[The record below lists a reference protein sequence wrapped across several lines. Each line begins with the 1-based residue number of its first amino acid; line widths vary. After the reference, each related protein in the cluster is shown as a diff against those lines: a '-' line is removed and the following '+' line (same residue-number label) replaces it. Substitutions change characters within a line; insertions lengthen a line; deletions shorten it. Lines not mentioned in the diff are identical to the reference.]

1 VAFRDSPFQ
10 ALKAPL
16 TWTAAAIAL
25 VLGLAALGLFMTDH
39 RSAASAT
46 AYGPVRGE
54 FDEVMEPVASVLSAP
69 LRWAGAAADYGSSYF
84 FAVSENRSLKAQVA
98 ALQRSRDE
106 LIALRNLTARYQAL
120 LRLRTEPPIPMV
132 GARAVSDAHGPFS
145 DARLLDAG
153 SSAGVKIGN
162 PAMNEDG
169 VLGRIVGVSP
179 AASRLM
185 LLTDVESRTPVLD
198 DRTNARAILTGD
210 GGPNP
215 KLDFVRGVGALKD
228 GDRILTSGD
237 GGLFPRGLPVGVAA
251 QDFRGVWRV
260 RLYSDHSALDV
271 VRVLLY
277 DDFSQ
282 TVDQAALNDA
292 GMPALTAQ
300 EQREV
305 LAAKAAAA
313 RPPPSSAPAPPAAS
327 AAPAPAGSGVTA
339 AAPAAPSLPP
349 PGAGARDAQSPGPA
363 PPTHA
368 RRRAPALGGASAA
381 DAPQGSGSVPVSASA
396 PLGNATP

>member
-1 VAFRDSPFQ
+1 
-10 ALKAPL
+10 
-16 TWTAAAIAL
+16 
-25 VLGLAALGLFMTDH
+25 
-39 RSAASAT
+39 
-46 AYGPVRGE
+46 
-54 FDEVMEPVASVLSAP
+54 
-69 LRWAGAAADYGSSYF
+69 
-84 FAVSENRSLKAQVA
+84 
-98 ALQRSRDE
+98 
-106 LIALRNLTARYQAL
+106 
-120 LRLRTEPPIPMV
+120 
-132 GARAVSDAHGPFS
+132 
-145 DARLLDAG
+145 LDAG